1 MVGGRLR
8 ERVRRLIR
16 SAPVCYADRSMTARS
31 KPELPG
37 IPDPAIVPKQLED
50 EPPPFLG
57 TWRRLYTGVVVYLF
71 TLITLFYIFT
81 ITFGPKR

>member
-8 ERVRRLIR
+8 EHVQRLIR
-16 SAPVCYADRSMTARS
+16 SALVCYADRSMTGPS
-31 KPELPG
+31 KPDMPG
-37 IPDPAIVPKQLED
+37 KPDPRSVLERLEE

-71 TLITLFYIFT
+71 TLIALFYLFT